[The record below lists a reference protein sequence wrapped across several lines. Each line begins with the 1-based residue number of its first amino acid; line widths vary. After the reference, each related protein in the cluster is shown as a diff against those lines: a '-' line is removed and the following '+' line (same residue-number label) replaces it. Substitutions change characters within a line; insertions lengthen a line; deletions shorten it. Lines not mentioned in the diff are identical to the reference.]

1 MRVSMTLTTMLVFVF
16 VLVLKESSG
25 MAWGTA
31 QVLEPVKDEQT
42 MTQQQD
48 MVIKIKSR
56 TE

>member
-1 MRVSMTLTTMLVFVF
+1 MRVSMTLTAVLVFVM

-42 MTQQQD
+42 QQD
-48 MVIKIKSR
+48 MVIRIKSR
-56 TE
+56 AE